1 MSPVYSGLFKYGGL
15 SLIACCVE
23 CVYAVIEPYKG
34 CLFPA
39 GSMKD
44 MPTSRQT
51 VAFISGMTS
60 HTSELCSIGPRSQ
73 HIISDKPPHFTWPRE

>member
-15 SLIACCVE
+15 SLIARCIVG
-23 CVYAVIEPYKG
+23 VYAVIGLSKG

-39 GSMKD
+39 GRLED

-60 HTSELCSIGPRSQ
+60 HTSEL
-73 HIISDKPPHFTWPRE
+73 